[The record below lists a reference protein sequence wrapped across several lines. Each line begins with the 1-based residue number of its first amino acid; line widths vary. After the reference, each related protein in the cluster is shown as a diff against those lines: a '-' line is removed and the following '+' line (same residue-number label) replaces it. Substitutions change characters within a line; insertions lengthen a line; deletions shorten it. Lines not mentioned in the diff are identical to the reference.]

1 MDTLQEG
8 ADFPLTTS
16 VISIQS
22 AITMKEKRD
31 LFLWMLIAL
40 MFITSAFVYDLYAY
54 TDNRNFRLF
63 GVTYMTMNNPFYSVI
78 QNELVK
84 SIQNKGDSLVLRD
97 PMLDPEKQIQQ
108 IEEFIEMKVDGIFIN
123 PVDSI
128 QIAESLEKATN
139 QGIPI
144 IVIDCPLDSSSEIV
158 SAVYSDNYQAGVLWA
173 QDLVH
178 KYDGGKIAL
187 IKHSSTISGQ
197 DRIQGFKDSIAY
209 FDQFEIVNEAESDG
223 QTEIAM
229 PAVLDMLAETP
240 DINFI
245 MCLNDPSAMGAI
257 AALEYA
263 NRPDIRVY
271 GVDGTPDFKEQLT
284 RDSVAEAT
292 VMQSPYTMA
301 AYAANSMYS
310 FLEGVEVQSTI
321 IIPVELLDRS
331 NIEKQNLREWQ

>member
-1 MDTLQEG
+1 
-8 ADFPLTTS
+8 
-16 VISIQS
+16 
-22 AITMKEKRD
+22 MKEKRD
-31 LFLWMLIAL
+31 VFLWMLIAL
-40 MFITSAFVYDLYAY
+40 MFIASSFVYDVYSY
-54 TDNRNFRLF
+54 TANRNFRLF

-97 PMLDPEKQIQQ
+97 PMLDPQKQAQQ

-123 PVDSI
+123 PVNSI
-128 QIAESLEKATN
+128 QIADSLEKATN
-139 QGIPI
+139 QGIPV
-144 IVIDCPLDSSSEIV
+144 IVIDCPIDSSSDIV
-158 SAVYSDNYQAGVLWA
+158 SAVYSNNYQVGVLWA
-173 QDLVH
+173 QDLH
-178 KYDGGKIAL
+178 QKYEGGNVAL

-197 DRIQGFKDSIAY
+197 DRIQGFKDTIAQ
-209 FDQFEIVNEAESDG
+209 FDQFKIVNEAESEG

-229 PAVLDMLAETP
+229 PVVLDLLAQTP
-240 DINFI
+240 DIDFI

-263 NRPDIRVY
+263 NRDDIRVY
-271 GVDGTPDFKEQLT
+271 GVDGTPDFKEQLM

-301 AYAANSMYS
+301 RYASENMYA
-310 FLEGVEVQSTI
+310 FLEGLEVNSTM

-331 NIEKQNLREWQ
+331 NIQKQNLREWQ